1 MYPRFSKIW
10 DTLMHVVHQKYN
22 YGGNRCFLC
31 MSMTARHP
39 LAIYLKALDCVPEEK
54 VGVMKIKCVD
64 VHQPSRVLVAK
75 HYKRLQNKTQT
86 NIVTK
91 ADKKRGGAQKS

>member
-1 MYPRFSKIW
+1 MEATDAFCVSLLNTNQLW
-10 DTLMHVVHQKYN
+10 KYD
-22 YGGNRCFLC
+22 GTPK
-31 MSMTARHP
+31 M
-39 LAIYLKALDCVPEEK
+39 AIYLKALDCVLEEK

-91 ADKKRGGAQKS
+91 ADKKEEGHKKAEEANRK